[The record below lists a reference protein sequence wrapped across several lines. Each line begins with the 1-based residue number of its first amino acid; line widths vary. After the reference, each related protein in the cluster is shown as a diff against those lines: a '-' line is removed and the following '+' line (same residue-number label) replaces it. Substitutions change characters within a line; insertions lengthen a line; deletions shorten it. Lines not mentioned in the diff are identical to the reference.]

1 MNWSDHFPELKR
13 QTAPTAEP
21 RPGPAIVQSLRDIP
35 QEAAPDDVFRLPVDV
50 VRVDERETRNG
61 DPCYFLN
68 VRDAK
73 GVRFAVVCWDWQW
86 AAVRDGIAEGTP
98 ATLDVR
104 VPVDGFRSFRLSVQ
118 PLRKD
123 RPGC

>member
-13 QTAPTAEP
+13 RAIPQSEP
-21 RPGPAIVQSLRDIP
+21 GPGPAVVRSLSDIP
-35 QEAAPDDVFRLPVDV
+35 LEAAPSDVFRLAVAV

-68 VRDAK
+68 VRDAM
-73 GVRFAVVCWDWQW
+73 GVKFSIVCWDWQW
-86 AAVRDGIAEGTP
+86 AAVRDGIDEGRP

-104 VPVDGFRSFRLSVQ
+104 VPADGFRFFRLAF
-118 PLRKD
+118 PLRL
-123 RPGC
+123 PGPRD